1 MLTIRPRPRFKFPV
15 PTTFWSAVTQQ
26 LKKYREGSGD
36 ENVPSPLRFPLAKA
50 PSRTYPFSKVYVDER
65 KGFRTQILSHV
76 KKIYGFTCDGGDKN
90 EYA

>member
-1 MLTIRPRPRFKFPV
+1 MHAYHSIPV
-15 PTTFWSAVTQQ
+15 PSAYDLLVSCYATI
-26 LKKYREGSGD
+26 KRYREGAGD

-65 KGFRTQILSHV
+65 KGFRTQIFSHA
-76 KKIYGFTCDGGDKN
+76 KKIYGFTCGGGDKN